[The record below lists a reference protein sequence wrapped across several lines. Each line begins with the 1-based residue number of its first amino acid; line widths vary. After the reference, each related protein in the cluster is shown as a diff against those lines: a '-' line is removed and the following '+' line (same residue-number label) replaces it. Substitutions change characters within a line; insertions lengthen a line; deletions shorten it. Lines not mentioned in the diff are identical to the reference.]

1 MKTILSLDGGGIRGL
16 VTAAILTRLD
26 VQPDLICGTSTGGL
40 LGLMLSR
47 GSAPATILE
56 AYREYAP
63 MIFRRPWWRRG
74 LAESKYPADGI
85 ERAAFEIFGDRHMFD
100 CKVPTMA
107 VAYSLA
113 KSRPKVF
120 KSWTDHDE
128 LLRDVARATSA
139 APTYFPPTEDG
150 LIDGGVW
157 ANDPALCAVTEARLL
172 WPGECLQMISIGTG
186 TTRERVSAHEASG
199 WGLAGWGPH
208 IVDVLMSATG
218 GGTEYLLRAQM
229 GDRYRRIQPD
239 LGGIPSAMDRIDPD
253 HMEALV
259 RLGMEWELPL

>member
-1 MKTILSLDGGGIRGL
+1 MKTVLSLDGGGIRGL
-16 VTAAILTRLD
+16 VTAAILTRLQ

-40 LGLMLSR
+40 QGLMLSR
-47 GSAPATILE
+47 GQSPKTVLE

-63 MIFRRPWWRRG
+63 MIFSRPWWRRG
-74 LAESKYPADGI
+74 LSRSKYPADGI
-85 ERAAFEIFGDRHMFD
+85 ERAALEIFGDRHMFD

-157 ANDPALCAVTEARLL
+157 ANDPALCAVTEARLC
-172 WPGECLQMISIGTG
+172 WPGEELRVISIGTG
-186 TTRERVSAHEASG
+186 TTRERVSAHAASG

-208 IVDVLMSATG
+208 IIDVLMSATG

-229 GDRYRRIQPD
+229 GDRYTRIQPD
-239 LGGIPSAMDRIDPD
+239 LGDIPSAMDCTDWD

-259 RLGMEWELPL
+259 RLGMEWELPA